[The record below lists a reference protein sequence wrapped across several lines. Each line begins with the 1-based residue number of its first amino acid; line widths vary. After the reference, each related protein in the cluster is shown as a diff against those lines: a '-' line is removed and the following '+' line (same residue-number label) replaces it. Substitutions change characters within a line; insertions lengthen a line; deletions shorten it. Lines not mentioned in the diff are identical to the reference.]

1 MNSPTSSY
9 QKFLLE
15 SRLRSIFSSF
25 HFLNTE
31 QECQPFSS
39 SALPNI
45 NLGQP
50 SFKSLS
56 ASLQMRESEQV
67 INLPLPHYHQMPL
80 LAGGHL
86 SSLSLF
92 PFQTTVALKHGLS
105 CAEILFCYVSLC
117 PLALFSLPG
126 VSLGSIS
133 SPSAEV
139 LRPFCC

>member
-92 PFQTTVALKHGLS
+92 PFQTTVALKHGL
-105 CAEILFCYVSLC
+105 CINAVLC
-117 PLALFSLPG
+117 RDSFLLRLSVPFSAFLTPGG
-126 VSLGSIS
+126 VSGIDKQS
-133 SPSAEV
+133 V
-139 LRPFCC
+139 C